1 MPETQSVEPG
11 QRYEAWSAAPG
22 YPPSRCTVV
31 RMDDKMPVIW
41 CWVRY
46 DLAGPTERP
55 VRCSSLLTP
64 KLWRRIGA
72 IADWRRR
79 EPSDG

>member
-1 MPETQSVEPG
+1 
-11 QRYEAWSAAPG
+11 
-22 YPPSRCTVV
+22 
-31 RMDDKMPVIW
+31 MDDKMPVIW

-72 IADWRRR
+72 IADERR
-79 EPSDG
+79 EQSS